1 MKHVAVLPNVY
12 INIISFVIWLLLLH
26 AMPIDIFYCFFLLL
40 EITFR
45 KLFHNQGKQRW
56 DVNFV
61 TPDYEW
67 IEAPRI
73 LPDVPNE

>member
-1 MKHVAVLPNVY
+1 
-12 INIISFVIWLLLLH
+12 
-26 AMPIDIFYCFFLLL
+26 MPIDIFYYFFLLL

-56 DVNFV
+56 NLNFV

-67 IEAPRI
+67 VEALRI
-73 LPDVPNE
+73 LPDVLNE